1 MNGARNIR
9 PLQCADEIYYQDTK
23 DGHSCAQ
30 GNRLLWQ
37 LKCEFRLKAQH
48 KHSFCTL
55 ASKIAILLTK
65 VY

>member
-9 PLQCADEIYYQDTK
+9 PLQCADEIYYQDPK

-48 KHSFCTL
+48 KHYFCTL
-55 ASKIAILLTK
+55 AF
-65 VY
+65 